1 MWRIKQLHTINL
13 TYQARFFVRGE
24 RPTELL
30 NINFSSKFDKDLG
43 IYYYFCNKWSVKTT
57 LKQCHASVLNNISSI
72 HQPLKQHTHTYT
84 TLTPWNFHLKSSS
97 NDWNPRSATFF
108 LYHTRRPGWTISLSL
123 ATPPTQPRTQVS
135 ERTIIVTTLNHRWP
149 QGQPWSGRV
158 SLKWFFCIQ
167 CYFHCTEIVK
177 AKFCICHDSTGIVSS
192 WHVQKKNGHTQTWI
206 LRSKAISFC
215 KVSSPRILLVKCLPW
230 SAWGTG
236 PMPGLDHD
244 STNFVNWA

>member
-1 MWRIKQLHTINL
+1 MSCQ
-13 TYQARFFVRGE
+13 
-24 RPTELL
+24 
-30 NINFSSKFDKDLG
+30 
-43 IYYYFCNKWSVKTT
+43 CT
-57 LKQCHASVLNNISSI
+57 LLNNISSI

-158 SLKWFFCIQ
+158 SLKWFFLYSVLLPLYRNSQ
-167 CYFHCTEIVK
+167 SEILHMPWQHWYREQTH
-177 AKFCICHDSTGIVSS
+177 FVSEMLTVIS
-192 WHVQKKNGHTQTWI
+192 
-206 LRSKAISFC
+206 LRDRTHA
-215 KVSSPRILLVKCLPW
+215 
-230 SAWGTG
+230 GTR
-236 PMPGLDHD
+236 GLDHD

>member
-1 MWRIKQLHTINL
+1 MYENSRFLKNRFTFCGVNTNFGQQWAPPAYYHL
-13 TYQARFFVRGE
+13 TPIV
-24 RPTELL
+24 
-30 NINFSSKFDKDLG
+30 SKGKH
-43 IYYYFCNKWSVKTT
+43 C
-57 LKQCHASVLNNISSI
+57 
-72 HQPLKQHTHTYT
+72 T

-97 NDWNPRSATFF
+97 NDWNPRSATFL

-158 SLKWFFCIQ
+158 SLKWFICNQ

-177 AKFCICHDSTGIVSS
+177 AKFCICHESTGIVSS
-192 WHVQKKNGHTQTWI
+192 WHVQKNDHTQTWI

-215 KVSSPRILLVKCLPW
+215 KVSSPRILLVKRWPKCLPW
-230 SAWGTG
+230 LAWGIG
-236 PMPGLDHD
+236 PDHD

>member
-1 MWRIKQLHTINL
+1 MWRIKQLHTVNL

-158 SLKWFFCIQ
+158 SLKWFFLYSVLLPLYRNSQSEILHMPWQHWYREFVTCAKKWPYTNMDPQIQ
-167 CYFHCTEIVK
+167 GNFFLQSFK
-177 AKFCICHDSTGIVSS
+177 STHFVSEMLTVISLRDRTHAGTRS
-192 WHVQKKNGHTQTWI
+192 WFN
-206 LRSKAISFC
+206 
-215 KVSSPRILLVKCLPW
+215 
-230 SAWGTG
+230 
-236 PMPGLDHD
+236 
-244 STNFVNWA
+244 

>member
-1 MWRIKQLHTINL
+1 MWRIKQLHTVNL

-135 ERTIIVTTLNHRWP
+135 ERTIRLSTLASVASDLLNDAPRLDNEL
-149 QGQPWSGRV
+149 SV
-158 SLKWFFCIQ
+158 LTATC
-167 CYFHCTEIVK
+167 
-177 AKFCICHDSTGIVSS
+177 A
-192 WHVQKKNGHTQTWI
+192 
-206 LRSKAISFC
+206 LRSVS
-215 KVSSPRILLVKCLPW
+215 KVQINHL
-230 SAWGTG
+230 G
-236 PMPGLDHD
+236 PQNPL
-244 STNFVNWA
+244 